1 MNFLSID
8 CSSETNSLF
17 IKYKNKTFSK
27 LLQSDKFIN
36 DSLAKLIIDFMKG
49 NDINLNNL
57 STIFIN
63 QGPGNFSSLRSS
75 LAIAKGFSISKN
87 LKLFGYNTFIWACTN
102 FFNKND
108 TIYSLLTFKE
118 KYFIQKFDKNLKA
131 VSKPTETK
139 ETDIIN
145 KYCNELIVTPKH
157 STKNINKKILKIKNL
172 QIVDLSHK
180 ELEFLQLKGLLD
192 EEIIKP
198 IYLT

>member
-17 IKYKNKTFSK
+17 VKYKNKTFSK

-49 NDINLNNL
+49 NGINLNNL

-63 QGPGNFSSLRSS
+63 QGPGNFSNLRSS

-102 FFNKND
+102 FFNKKD

-118 KYFIQKFDKNLKA
+118 KYFIQKFDRNLKA
-131 VSKPTETK
+131 VSKPK
-139 ETDIIN
+139 EIKEADIIN
-145 KYCNELIVTPKH
+145 KYYNKLIVIPKY
-157 STKNINKKILKIKNL
+157 STKNINQKILKIKNL